1 MKARFFLFIFVMC
14 LLPINFGCGP
24 VKSLAKGTSKGA
36 FSKVTR
42 YSGKCGKYVFG
53 FLSNRYADPTNVV
66 GDINTASKQIGKKYL
81 KSNDEIKAYIRKSS
95 VAVSVANTETIQS
108 DFKAHDPTYTET
120 EAAMSYFAMARDYEK
135 KDKIDEAI
143 ANYEK
148 AIRVST
154 DNQMRAIYNYSIAKL
169 LQKHHNNYI
178 DARTYAR
185 EAIRLKSNYGLAY
198 ITIATL
204 YASNLVGGDSFEKSM
219 TYWLAIDVLNKAKL
233 ADPSIATEAQ
243 TLIDSYSKLCPK
255 KEEAFMHS
263 ITNGKTVWIGGWIKE
278 TTQARF

>member
-1 MKARFFLFIFVMC
+1 MKARIFLSILALC

-24 VKSLAKGTSKGA
+24 MKSLVKGASKGA
-36 FSKVTR
+36 FSKVKKYT
-42 YSGKCGKYVFG
+42 GKCGKYVFG
-53 FLSNRYADPTNVV
+53 VLSNRYSDPTNVV
-66 GDINTASKQIGKKYL
+66 GDINTASKKIGNKYL
-81 KSNDEIKAYIRKSS
+81 KNNDEVKSYIYKYVRTGS
-95 VAVSVANTETIQS
+95 VATTTSQDVTDIPSAVTDN
-108 DFKAHDPTYTET
+108 
-120 EAAMSYFAMARDYEK
+120 AMATSYFAMSRDYEK
-135 KDKIDEAI
+135 TEKINNAI
-143 ANYEK
+143 AYYEK
-148 AIRVST
+148 AINVST
-154 DNQMRAIYNYSIAKL
+154 NDEMKAIYNYSIAKL

-255 KEEAFMHS
+255 KEEAFMHN